1 MAYELELVNQI
12 TNKIFTIRGQRVMID
27 RDLAELYGVKTMV
40 LNQAVKRN
48 IERFPLDFMFRL
60 TKDELK
66 ELITNCDRLE
76 KLKHSP
82 TTPLVFTE
90 HGVAMLSSVLNSKKA
105 IEINIQIVRAF
116 IQLRQ
121 YAIAQTSRTKEIE
134 ELRKMLML
142 HIENCDN
149 KFSEHQKHIAAIV
162 TALNN
167 LIEQPREH
175 KKIGFSVDE

>member
-1 MAYELELVNQI
+1 MNEIELSNGLI
-12 TNKIFTIRGQRVMID
+12 NKIFIIRGQRVMLD

-60 TKDELK
+60 SKDELK

-90 HGVAMLSSVLNSKKA
+90 HGVTMLSSVLNSKKA
-105 IEINIQIVRAF
+105 IEINIHIVRAF

-121 YAIAQTSRTKEIE
+121 YAITQTSKSQEIE
-134 ELRKMLML
+134 ELRRLL
-142 HIENCDN
+142 LLYIEKNDKRVNEIIC
-149 KFSEHQKHIAAIV
+149 V
-162 TALNN
+162 LNN
-167 LIEQPREH
+167 LIEQPRET
-175 KKIGFSVDE
+175 KQIGFIVDK

>member
-1 MAYELELVNQI
+1 MNEIELSNGLI
-12 TNKIFTIRGQRVMID
+12 NKIFIIRGQRVMLD

-60 TKDELK
+60 SKDELK

-90 HGVAMLSSVLNSKKA
+90 HGVTMLSSVLNSKKA

-121 YAIAQTSRTKEIE
+121 YAITQTSKSQEIE
-134 ELRKMLML
+134 ELRRLL
-142 HIENCDN
+142 LLYIEKNDKRVNEIIC
-149 KFSEHQKHIAAIV
+149 V
-162 TALNN
+162 LNN
-167 LIEQPREH
+167 LIEQPRET
-175 KKIGFSVDE
+175 KQIGFIVDK

>member
-1 MAYELELVNQI
+1 MNEIELSNGLI
-12 TNKIFTIRGQRVMID
+12 NKIFIIRGQRVMLD

-60 TKDELK
+60 SKYELK

-90 HGVAMLSSVLNSKKA
+90 HGVTMLSSVLNSKKA
-105 IEINIQIVRAF
+105 IEINIHIVRAF

-121 YAIAQTSRTKEIE
+121 YAITQTSKSQEIE
-134 ELRKMLML
+134 ELRRLL
-142 HIENCDN
+142 LLYIEKNDKRVNEIIC
-149 KFSEHQKHIAAIV
+149 V
-162 TALNN
+162 LNN
-167 LIEQPREH
+167 LIEQPRET
-175 KKIGFSVDE
+175 KQIGFIVDK